1 MVSVAT
7 YTCVNAVQYDTY
19 EFLFCCCLLC
29 TAALFPLVFHI
40 NLMFTIFILVLAC
53 LPVYSQFGRTALHH
67 AANSGKLEC
76 VKALVKEFGVD
87 PDITDSV
94 SI

>member
-1 MVSVAT
+1 MYCSIVSS
-7 YTCVNAVQYDTY
+7 CFHVN
-19 EFLFCCCLLC
+19 FMLF
-29 TAALFPLVFHI
+29 
-40 NLMFTIFILVLAC
+40 IFIIVLAS

-76 VKALVKEFGVD
+76 VKALVKEFGMD

>member
-1 MVSVAT
+1 
-7 YTCVNAVQYDTY
+7 
-19 EFLFCCCLLC
+19 
-29 TAALFPLVFHI
+29 
-40 NLMFTIFILVLAC
+40 MFTIFIIVVAS
-53 LPVYSQFGRTALHH
+53 LPVYSQLGRTPLHL
-67 AANSGKLEC
+67 AANSGKLES

>member
-1 MVSVAT
+1 MLSVLVHRLSFCST
-7 YTCVNAVQYDTY
+7 VVYYVRKHCLI
-19 EFLFCCCLLC
+19 LFSCQ
-29 TAALFPLVFHI
+29 FH
-40 NLMFTIFILVLAC
+40 
-53 LPVYSQFGRTALHH
+53 VYYFHNCSRFSSVYFQFGHTPLHH
-67 AANSGKLEC
+67 AANSGKLES

>member
-1 MVSVAT
+1 MLSFHS
-7 YTCVNAVQYDTY
+7 AVV
-19 EFLFCCCLLC
+19 LLC
-29 TAALFPLVFHI
+29 GSIVYFYFHV
-40 NLMFTIFILVLAC
+40 NFMFTIFIIVVAS
-53 LPVYSQFGRTALHH
+53 LPVYSQLGRTALHH
-67 AANSGKLEC
+67 AANSGKLES

>member
-1 MVSVAT
+1 MRVIVLGLHT
-7 YTCVNAVQYDTY
+7 
-19 EFLFCCCLLC
+19 EFLLYCCLLC
-29 TAALFPLVFHI
+29 TGALFTLVVMSLPRYAI
-40 NLMFTIFILVLAC
+40 IFIIVVAS
-53 LPVYSQFGRTALHH
+53 LPVCSQFGRTALHH

-94 SI
+94 SIYNI